1 MCGIIAILST
11 INRYNYIIQGLRHL
25 QNRGYDSAGIAYM
38 LNNMIHINKYASN
51 KDTLALD
58 MLQTHTPHIQEN
70 KDITTLMAHTR
81 WATHGKK
88 NAVNAHPHISFDK
101 KISIIHNGIIE
112 NYVDIQTFLATKD
125 IYPISTT
132 DSELIA
138 HLIAY
143 YYSVTKHI
151 KQAIRKC
158 NQYLKGSWSIVIM
171 CVDTP
176 DTLYGIK
183 QHTPLLL
190 GLNTNN
196 SMCMFVSELS
206 AFNKNIT
213 NYIIPNDNEI
223 ITIYKEKQ
231 TIHYNCCNTSI
242 YYYDNPNQTDIT
254 PHPYTYWLE
263 KEINEQY
270 DCIKKIID
278 NISNKYCQ
286 ILDINTRK
294 YQLLYIDNI
303 ILLGCGTSYYACML
317 GELYLKQIK
326 YFSSVRAYDASNFTK
341 SDIPTKGRTCVIL
354 LSQSG
359 ETKDL
364 IRCLDY
370 ITRPNIVTISILN
383 VLESYISRHTD
394 IKLYINAGREI
405 SVPSTKS
412 FTGQLFILR
421 LLADWFVNN
430 SIQDNDCIYLYDH
443 IQKTLQLCQEQI
455 AQYIPALVKP
465 SMFILG
471 KGKFF
476 PLAKEAALKIK
487 EISYIHAEGYAAS
500 ALKHGPYALLEP
512 EFPVILFIMNDI
524 YKDLMMN
531 CYSQILAREGFIL
544 VITDI
549 PDLDVVHKLIIPK
562 TKYNEILAIIVIQYI
577 SFYLGKHLGLPID
590 TPRNLAQC
598 VTTD

>member
-11 INRYNYIIQGLRHL
+11 TNKYTYIIQGLRNL
-25 QNRGYDSAGIAYM
+25 LNRGYDSTGIAYIHT
-38 LNNMIHINKYASN
+38 NKIHIYKYAST
-51 KDTLALD
+51 KEKLAFD
-58 MLQTHTPHIQEN
+58 MLRTKTEHILEHA
-70 KDITTLMAHTR
+70 DITNYMAHTR

-88 NAVNAHPHISFDK
+88 NTINSHPHSSFDK

-112 NYVDIQTFLATKD
+112 NYTDLLVFLATKD

-132 DSELIA
+132 DSEVIA

-143 YYSVTKHI
+143 YYSLSQNI
-151 KQAIRKC
+151 KQAITKSH
-158 NQYLKGSWSIVIM
+158 QMLKGSWSLVIM
-171 CVDTP
+171 CIDTP
-176 DTLYGIK
+176 NTLYGIK
-183 QHTPLLL
+183 QHMPLLL
-190 GLNTNN
+190 GINTNK
-196 SMCMFVSELS
+196 SMCIFVSELS
-206 AFNKNIT
+206 ALNKHIT
-213 NYIIPNDNEI
+213 HYIIPNDNEI
-223 ITIYKEKQ
+223 ITIYKENH
-231 TIHYNCCNTSI
+231 TIQYTCCNQSI

-254 PHPYTYWLE
+254 PYPYTYWLE

-270 DCIKKIID
+270 DCIKQIID
-278 NISNKYCQ
+278 NMTNKYHQ
-286 ILDINTRK
+286 VLNMNSRK
-294 YQLLYIDNI
+294 YQLLYVDNI
-303 ILLGCGTSYYACML
+303 ILLGCGTSHYACML
-317 GELYLKQIK
+317 GELYLKQLH

-341 SDIPTKGRTCVIL
+341 NDLPTKGRTCVLL

-370 ITRPNIVTISILN
+370 ITQPNIVTISILN
-383 VLESYISRHTD
+383 VFESYIGRHTD
-394 IKLYINAGREI
+394 IKLHINAGREI

-421 LLADWFVNN
+421 VIADWFVNN
-430 SIQDNDCIYLYDH
+430 PIQDNDCIYLYDY
-443 IQKTLQLCQEQI
+443 IEKTLQLCKKKI
-455 AQYIPALVKP
+455 GQYIPYLVKP

-471 KGKFF
+471 KGKFY

-512 EFPVILFIMNDI
+512 GFPVILFIM
-524 YKDLMMN
+524 KDEYLDMMMN
-531 CYSQILAREGFIL
+531 CYAQILAREGFIL

-549 PDLDVVHKLIIPK
+549 PDLDVTHKIVIPN

-577 SFYLGKHLGLPID
+577 SLYLGKHLGLPID
-590 TPRNLAQC
+590 TPRNLAKC